1 MCLSP
6 TNVCICPVV
15 YTGVYRRPS
24 TDGEPIDEPYA
35 STELPHVRSPI
46 VRSSRCPPAV
56 PLSSLRTGTE
66 SRNAFHSPIPT
77 VYMASDEPFS
87 EKLRVPE
94 ALTFDDVLLRPK
106 ESRVEPD
113 DADMTTRV
121 STNVTINLP
130 VLSAAMDTVTE
141 AELAIEM
148 ARNGGLGVLHRN
160 MSVEETAEQVEQIK
174 RADELIIRDVVTAS
188 PDQTVREVDEMM
200 ERNGVSGAPV
210 VDDDGV
216 VLGIISG
223 TDIRP
228 YLEVGEY
235 DAVREAM
242 TDEVV
247 TTGEDVTP
255 RDALELMYEH
265 KIERV
270 PIVDGDDRLT
280 GLITMAGV
288 LARREYDSAARD
300 DDGALLAGVAVG
312 PFETDRAKA
321 ADEAGAD
328 IVFIDCAHAHNLDV
342 IDSAREIKAEI
353 DADVV
358 VGNVGTREAAEEII
372 DFADGI
378 KVGIGPGSICTTR
391 IVSGSGM
398 PQITAVSEVA
408 DVASRH
414 DVPVIADG
422 GIRYSG
428 DAIKAIAAGADAI
441 MLGSYFAGTDEAP
454 GRVITMNGKRYKQY
468 RGMGSVGAMNDG
480 GGDRYLKD
488 EDEEEFVP
496 EGVEA
501 AKPYKGSL
509 ASELHQLVGGMQSG
523 MGYVGA
529 ETIPEFKERSEFVR
543 VSSAGQTE
551 SHAHDVVIT
560 DEAPNYSPEN

>member
-1 MCLSP
+1 
-6 TNVCICPVV
+6 
-15 YTGVYRRPS
+15 
-24 TDGEPIDEPYA
+24 
-35 STELPHVRSPI
+35 
-46 VRSSRCPPAV
+46 
-56 PLSSLRTGTE
+56 
-66 SRNAFHSPIPT
+66 
-77 VYMASDEPFS
+77 MASDEPFS

-113 DADMTTRV
+113 AADMTTRV
-121 STNVTINLP
+121 STNVTLNIP

-141 AELAIEM
+141 AELATEM
-148 ARNGGLGVLHRN
+148 ARQGGLGVLHRN
-160 MSVEETAEQVEQIK
+160 MTVEQMVEEVEEVK

-188 PDQTVREVDEMM
+188 PDQTVREVDTMM
-200 ERNGVSGAPV
+200 EREGVSGAPV
-210 VDDDGV
+210 VDEDDT

-228 YLEVGEY
+228 YLEVGES
-235 DAVREAM
+235 DLVREAM
-242 TDEVV
+242 TDEVI
-247 TTGEDVTP
+247 TAHEEVTP
-255 RDALELMYEH
+255 RQALELMYEH

-270 PIVDGDDRLT
+270 PIVDEDNHLT
-280 GLITMAGV
+280 GLVTMAGI

-300 DDGALLAGVAVG
+300 DDGSLVVGVAVG
-312 PFETDRAKA
+312 PFEADRAQA

-342 IDSAREIKAEI
+342 IDTAREIKAEV

-358 VGNVGTREAAEEII
+358 VGNVGTREAAEEIV
-372 DFADGI
+372 DFADGV

-398 PQITAVSEVA
+398 PQITAVAEVA
-408 DVASRH
+408 DVASQH

-428 DAIKAIAAGADAI
+428 DAIKAIAAGADAV
-441 MLGSYFAGTDEAP
+441 MLGSYFAGTAEAP
-454 GRVITMNGKRYKQY
+454 GRIITRNGKRYKQY

-480 GGDRYLKD
+480 GGERYLK
-488 EDEEEFVP
+488 EDEENEEFVP

-501 AKPYKGSL
+501 ATPYKGSL
-509 ASELHQLVGGMQSG
+509 SSELHQLVGGMQSG

-560 DEAPNYSPEN
+560 DEAPNYSPDT